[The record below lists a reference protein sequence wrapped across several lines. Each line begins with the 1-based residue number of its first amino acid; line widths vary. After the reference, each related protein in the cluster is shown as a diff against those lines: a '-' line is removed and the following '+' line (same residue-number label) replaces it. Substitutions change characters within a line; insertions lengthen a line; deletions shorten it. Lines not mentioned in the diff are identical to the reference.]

1 MATTIVL
8 APEEGRTRLLATTND
23 HEFLRATLPSLR
35 GADLRAIPMLLE
47 ALAVWKQER
56 LCVVLV
62 ADEAAASCCGA
73 TYEALADVRKLYYE
87 VGVAVRPRRRR
98 ARSTATKRVS
108 FHDLKRFG
116 RFDG

>member
-1 MATTIVL
+1 METTVVL

-23 HEFLRATLPSLR
+23 YEFLRATLPSL
-35 GADLRAIPMLLE
+35 GGVDLRAIPLFLE
-47 ALAVWKQER
+47 ALAIWKQER

-98 ARSTATKRVS
+98 THATTTERVS
-108 FHDLKRFG
+108 FRDLKRFG
-116 RFDG
+116 RFGG